1 MMTFALLPV
10 VTTLAAILLVTVLAI
25 ASVRGY
31 EPATAAPFAPGS
43 VDPSADTLA
52 GSSELVRT
60 VLNPLTTPATD
71 WQVATLANLCE
82 VEDLLDSLE
91 AHGVCDREVTTLAA
105 DCFAVRWR

>member
-1 MMTFALLPV
+1 MTMLTLLPV
-10 VTTLAAILLVTVLAI
+10 VTAAAILLVTVLAI
-25 ASVRGY
+25 AAARGY
-31 EPATAAPFAPGS
+31 EPATVQPYAPGG

-52 GSSELVRT
+52 GSSDLVRT
-60 VLNPLTTPATD
+60 VLNPLTSPTAD

-91 AHGVCDREVTTLAA
+91 AHGVRDREVSTLAA